1 MEAEV
6 VEEEAE
12 LDKEVVASKVVTK
25 VANRAAR
32 PADLGVEAVPA
43 EVVVAAVDVAE
54 PVLPAQMSRAT
65 TWIRK
70 SSIRV
75 SRFR

>member
-43 EVVVAAVDVAE
+43 EVVAAVDVAE